1 MAQDTNKFTNGNY
14 FLISIFFIT
23 IIVAV
28 ITIIFGILYDSVNIL
43 LNGYS
48 LFSIFGVLSLLLYS
62 FNISEKIT
70 IEPGKI
76 SNIHRL
82 MPVFTVLISVL
93 PLMLIIVH
101 LFNAMRLKIKYN
113 EKGNDEL
120 YWSNVAVFFLIMV
133 IVSGGLVLLNMYSE
147 ILDNKKPRIIAP
159 IISGNCGLLLLSGV
173 CMFIINKMNVYT
185 KFYSTSG

>member
-1 MAQDTNKFTNGNY
+1 MAQVTNKFTTGNY

-48 LFSIFGVLSLLLYS
+48 LFSIFGILSLLLYS
-62 FNISEKIT
+62 FNISENIHVA
-70 IEPGKI
+70 KI
-76 SNIHRL
+76 SNIQRL

-93 PLMLIIVH
+93 PLVLIIIH

-113 EKGNDEL
+113 EK
-120 YWSNVAVFFLIMV
+120 
-133 IVSGGLVLLNMYSE
+133 
-147 ILDNKKPRIIAP
+147 
-159 IISGNCGLLLLSGV
+159 
-173 CMFIINKMNVYT
+173 
-185 KFYSTSG
+185 